1 MLKNSHPFIYFIIL
15 FHCIKPKAFIV
26 KLEDGIQDG
35 QSEEALKQGG
45 RDLVYLLLA
54 QPAPLA

>member
-1 MLKNSHPFIYFIIL
+1 MIGLSLRSSSVNLGTFAGE
-15 FHCIKPKAFIV
+15 PKAFII
-26 KLEDGIQDG
+26 KLEDGIEDG

>member
-1 MLKNSHPFIYFIIL
+1 MIGLSLRSSSVKLGTFAGE
-15 FHCIKPKAFIV
+15 PKAFIV